1 MQVNTKA
8 FGPLELDEK
17 QKIIFPHGL
26 FGFDDYKDYVLF
38 DAEHQ
43 PFFWLQSTD
52 EQEIAFVLINPFLF
66 RPDYEA
72 NITNEELA
80 EIGIT
85 SPEKALIFV
94 IVTIPQD
101 GSPMTANL
109 QGPLVVNKETMT
121 GMQAILS
128 DAKWRTRH
136 DIINELKGTG
146 KQ

>member
-1 MQVNTKA
+1 MKVNTKA
-8 FGPLELDEK
+8 FGLIEVEER
-17 QKIIFPHGL
+17 QKVIFPQGL
-26 FGFDDYKDYVLF
+26 FGFDDYKEYVLL

-43 PFFWLQSTD
+43 PFFWLQSVND
-52 EQEIAFVLINPFLF
+52 QEIAFVLINPFLF
-66 RPDYEA
+66 RPDYEV

-85 SPEKALIFV
+85 SPENALIFV

-109 QGPLVVNKETMT
+109 QGPLVINKDKMS
-121 GMQAILS
+121 GMQAVLS
-128 DAKWRTRH
+128 DVKWRTRH
-136 DIINELKGTG
+136 DIIAELSGMG